1 MGHALPGV
9 FQARSDLLTQI
20 PSKDSLAKIREGT

>member
-1 MGHALPGV
+1 MGRGLPGV

-20 PSKDSLAKIREGT
+20 PLKHELEKTPGST